1 MAPSKDKDHTTGRGT
16 DTAAAIAATELLLAA
31 KAKKPHRAPRA
42 PPATNAAAASA
53 GPASSSSPAVAASSV
68 TSAARSRSKRQS
80 AALADAA
87 AAAGPPQNTAA
98 AGEAAATGAE
108 SVADSSEQQP
118 AVATVTFGSIE
129 FVKRRLRSLG
139 KRLIKLEGYENVP
152 KTELNKDQVEA
163 LEKKPEVVAV
173 IKELEEILKHLQKTE
188 QEARI
193 FIFLLPFSL
202 HFSLLF
208 IYSYVFRKCLS
219 QEIASIK
226 EREDLELTERN
237 FKVITAVDQAQ
248 SAAKASM
255 REVLDLFYVLNTQ
268 LQWTRIP
275 LSDNVFRALHKL
287 KACLASPPETTSRD
301 EFLAS
306 SEFILPRYCTGS
318 SEAFDYGV
326 TYGDLKAAVCAIL
339 IPPPRPKFGSAAAST
354 FPGPTTGLT
363 PPPEAAA
370 NSAAAA
376 AGPETT
382 ALLPP
387 PASTAD
393 MAPPSP
399 PTRRLASR
407 PSFFK
412 RSEILGR

>member
-1 MAPSKDKDHTTGRGT
+1 MAPSKDKDHTAGRGT

-31 KAKKPHRAPRA
+31 KAKKPPRTQRA
-42 PPATNAAAASA
+42 PPAANAAAAAA
-53 GPASSSSPAVAASSV
+53 GSASSSSPAAAASSV
-68 TSAARSRSKRQS
+68 TSAAPSRSRSKRQS

-87 AAAGPPQNTAA
+87 AAAGPPQNTVA

-139 KRLIKLEGYENVP
+139 KRLTKLEGYENVP

-188 QEARI
+188 QEAR
-193 FIFLLPFSL
+193 
-202 HFSLLF
+202 
-208 IYSYVFRKCLS
+208 
-219 QEIASIK
+219 EITSIK
-226 EREDLELTERN
+226 EREDRELTERN
-237 FKVITAVDQAQ
+237 FKIITAVDQAQ

-255 REVLDLFYVLNTQ
+255 RDVLDLFYVLNTQ
-268 LQWTRIP
+268 LQWTRVP

-306 SEFILPRYCTGS
+306 SEFILQRYCAGS
-318 SEAFDYGV
+318 SEAFNLGV
-326 TYGDLKAAVCAIL
+326 TFADLRAAISAIL
-339 IPPPRPKFGSAAAST
+339 IPPPRPKFGSAAASA

-382 ALLPP
+382 TLLPP
-387 PASTAD
+387 PTGAAD
-393 MAPPSP
+393 AAPPSP
-399 PTRRLASR
+399 PARRVASR